1 MSVTTEKDTA
11 GERPTLDRH
20 PPRPQRLLRI
30 GVTGH
35 RLNRI
40 AEADRDRVVD
50 RIDAVFASLEAA
62 LRALPDPGDD
72 IYESDP
78 ALRLVTA
85 LAEGADRMA
94 TQAAMARKHQIQV
107 VLPLDRDEYA
117 KDFADPESAAA
128 FHELLSCATAVFEVT
143 EFGGESGEREKA
155 YETTGLLTFR
165 QSDILLA
172 VWDGAQAH
180 GRGGTADIVAQAVRS
195 GIPVVWVEPDGQRE
209 PQLLWR
215 PAETSES
222 GPFDPEAFPA
232 EAFTTRVDAVVRTL
246 LAPPAAG
253 RAAHGGLARFFDE
266 TAPCWNLRLAYP
278 LLLFLFGVRAI
289 GRNDIY
295 RSFDDQTARADWDA
309 YLRKLASTSGFACDR
324 ISSTLLHR
332 YFWADRL
339 ATRYAQYFRSGY
351 VANLILSALA
361 IAMALM
367 GLLAQDLKAVW
378 IGIELVLIGLILF
391 NTVYGNRRRWHE
403 RWLDYRHL
411 AEELRHL
418 RFLSLVS
425 ARVRPRPS
433 FDDPTSNDSWIEW
446 YAAATQRE
454 IGLPSAT
461 VGRDYVDTVG
471 SVLCD
476 LELQD
481 QKAYHEQNES
491 AMHRLHHR
499 LHVAGLIFFTL
510 TAIACIAFLV
520 YYKWNHDGAIAFAL
534 PATFVTALLPTI
546 GTAFYG
552 IRVLGDFEGIARRSR
567 AMAVRLESIQ
577 ASLRELQDPSLQDIS
592 RLAELSSDAL
602 LAEVAVWR
610 LVFRTRP
617 LELPG

>member
-1 MSVTTEKDTA
+1 MSATTEKDA
-11 GERPTLDRH
+11 DGKMPTLGKH
-20 PPRPQRLLRI
+20 PPRPRRLLRI

-35 RLNRI
+35 RMNRI
-40 AEADRDRVVD
+40 AEADRGGVAGQ
-50 RIDAVFASLEAA
+50 IDAVFASLESA
-62 LRALPDPGDD
+62 LGALPDPGGDVYD
-72 IYESDP
+72 GDP

-94 TQAAMARKHQIQV
+94 AQAALARKHEIQV
-107 VLPLDRDEYA
+107 VLPLDRDEYV
-117 KDFADPESAAA
+117 KDFADPESSAA
-128 FHELLSCATAVFEVT
+128 FRDLLSRATAVYEVT
-143 EFGGESGEREKA
+143 EFDGEAGAREKA
-155 YETTGLLTFR
+155 YETAGLLTLR

-172 VWDGAQAH
+172 VWDGAPAH

-195 GIPVVWVEPDGQRE
+195 GIPVVWVDPDGRHK
-209 PQLLWR
+209 PRLLWR
-215 PAETSES
+215 PEETSGS
-222 GPFDPEAFPA
+222 GPFDPQAVPA
-232 EAFTTRVDAVVRTL
+232 EAFAARADMVVRTL

-253 RAAHGGLARFFDE
+253 RASHAGLARFFEE
-266 TAPCWNLRLAYP
+266 TAPRWNLRLAYP
-278 LLLFLFGVRAI
+278 VLLFLFGIRAI
-289 GRNDIY
+289 GRNDIF
-295 RSFDDQTARADWDA
+295 RSFDDRTARAGWDA
-309 YLRKLASTSGFACDR
+309 YLRTLASTGGFACDS

-339 ATRYAQYFRSGY
+339 ATRYAQFFRSGY
-351 VANLILSALA
+351 VANFILSALA
-361 IAMALM
+361 VAMALM
-367 GLLAQDLKAVW
+367 GLLAKDLKAVW
-378 IGIELVLIGLILF
+378 IGIELVLIALILL

-425 ARVRPRPS
+425 AQVRPRPS
-433 FDDPTSNDSWIEW
+433 FDDPTSEDSWIEW

-461 VGRDYVDTVG
+461 VGRAYVDAIG
-471 SVLCD
+471 AVLRD
-476 LELQD
+476 LELRE
-481 QKAYHEQNES
+481 QKDYHRQNES

-499 LHVAGLIFFTL
+499 LHLAGLVFFTA

-520 YYKWNHDGAIAFAL
+520 YYIWNHDGATALAL
-534 PATFVTALLPTI
+534 PTTFVTALLPTI
-546 GTAFYG
+546 GAALYG
-552 IRVLGDFEGIARRSR
+552 IRVQGDFDGIASRSR
-567 AMAVRLESIQ
+567 AMAARLDSIQ
-577 ASLRELQDPSLQDIS
+577 ASLREQQDPGLQDMS